1 MPRIRVTEPY
11 ITNDYTI
18 TSTGYNYND
27 LTIPYLYYTNNPETH
42 IDSRSIIIDGMPLKD
57 YLLSLFEDEEYRAK
71 FFKAIRPKN
80 LEVE

>member
-1 MPRIRVTEPY
+1 MPRIRVSEPY

-18 TSTGYNYND
+18 TSTGYND
-27 LTIPYLYYTNNPETH
+27 LTIPYPYETY
-42 IDSRSIIIDGMPLKD
+42 ININSRSIIIDGMPLKD
-57 YLLSLFEDEEYRAK
+57 YLLSLFEDEEYRTK